1 MAKPKSYPTAA
12 AQPVQPAAKTPH
24 VRAGNIYAPQ
34 RAATFPDRKKVES
47 KTACRR
53 PYRDE

>member
-12 AQPVQPAAKTPH
+12 APPAMPAAKPVH
-24 VRAGNIYAPQ
+24 VKAGNMYVPLRSTTIQ
-34 RAATFPDRKKVES
+34 SRKKVES